1 MVSGGGGGG
10 GGSVSGGKITV
21 ISAVNVVKELVLL
34 FQLNVPF
41 FSFNLLLYCTV
52 LYCIVL

>member
-1 MVSGGGGGG
+1 MVSG

-34 FQLNVPF
+34 LQLIVPF
-41 FSFNLLLYCTV
+41 FSFNLFLYCTV
-52 LYCIVL
+52 LYCIMI